1 MAFGAGIVTL
11 SLFLVAAFHA
21 RDIAIAYHVD
31 VLRRDTRMMPA
42 WLNAPDG
49 SLKREGLREFVRTPA
64 GQRAL
69 RKRIVDA
76 VIGLAVEV
84 DAGFLIEALGK
95 GKFLQFGLFELG
107 KQRLLLIDGP
117 QTLYR
122 YLPPESEI
130 LAWGDLLESLGS
142 GDFEL
147 AEHPGVSLTVWAY
160 REGSGRGPVV
170 VEGSLTR
177 RS

>member
-1 MAFGAGIVTL
+1 MK
-11 SLFLVAAFHA
+11 
-21 RDIAIAYHVD
+21 
-31 VLRRDTRMMPA
+31 
-42 WLNAPDG
+42 
-49 SLKREGLREFVRTPA
+49 KR
-64 GQRAL
+64 RAL

-84 DAGFLIEALGK
+84 DPGFLIEALGK

-107 KQRLLLIDGP
+107 KERLLLIDGHT
-117 QTLYR
+117 TLYR
-122 YLPPESEI
+122 TLPPESEI

-147 AEHPGVSLTVWAY
+147 AEHPGVSFTLWSY
-160 REGSGRGPVV
+160 REDSGRGPLV

-177 RS
+177 PLGSE